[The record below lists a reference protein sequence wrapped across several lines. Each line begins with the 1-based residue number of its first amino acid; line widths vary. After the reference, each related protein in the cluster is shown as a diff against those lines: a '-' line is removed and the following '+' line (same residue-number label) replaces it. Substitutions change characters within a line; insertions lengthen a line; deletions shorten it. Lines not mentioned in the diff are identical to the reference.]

1 MLLYRVTSTGQRFA
15 LHSHSFRQG
24 SILWKPRGC
33 FQSFGHWSA
42 HSFPPQAS
50 PNLLTPVTN
59 DRLPSQGQVP
69 LTDLDI
75 ASLSPDVV
83 PGEEATATAS
93 SGTDTPPPADDDT
106 QTRLN
111 QVVSDTIEKIEHVAH
126 LHDILPDHS
135 RFKQLTDPRDAD
147 TAWETYQSL
156 SVEDKE
162 ELTVDEYNYLLWCQ
176 RFTSPGTM
184 LHRRRLLFTALMSRA
199 DKERTLTATTTTT
212 ADDANEVETESVTE
226 PCPDKGNISDAT
238 PLRPNLASFRLMLS
252 TLTHHKQIPNA
263 EQLFRSMTEWGVQ
276 PDQATYCILMNGHYQ
291 HSRPFLPKV
300 VALFRE
306 MEAQGIV
313 PDDLSYFIVIRAC
326 MSRYDLEQGQMFYK
340 EMLTR
345 GVQPTA
351 AILAILATAFL
362 QKGQVQRA
370 QSYMA
375 EIGQLKNNAD
385 RMAASRLWSTLFLVT
400 RRTLS
405 DQQLAD
411 LFVQMLRS
419 GLYPS
424 KLILHRLDMDPM
436 EILELMQRE
445 QVKIHPSTYTT
456 LLYNLLKLR
465 DFRKASQILDHMR
478 ENKVEAHSYFY
489 NALIDTFVH
498 AGQMA
503 PAFRLYDEMM
513 AKNIQP
519 NVATFTILLHGV
531 TREGNLDGA
540 VRLLSIMKEKKLMP
554 TVDMYNAVL
563 FHCGRLGR
571 SELALQVHRQLLLDN
586 LVPDIKTY
594 EFILGAISRQ
604 QTHQRNGPQQ
614 PQRLWDLYT
623 ELHSFQLTPS
633 NTIYHLLIPLLCRGQ
648 GFTLA
653 WKLWQEMKASQIAP
667 TTNLCN
673 YLMISAEEVKD
684 TDRVL
689 EVWRAM
695 VYHQVRRDPIAFKTF
710 LTCCHRA
717 NLVETAQ
724 ANLYDLLQ
732 SDHATWQLSAQNLLQ
747 LAATLALHQQWE
759 SFLTLVKRWGEF
771 GVLMN
776 THTLKTILVLARNN
790 DQSGKI
796 VHQVAKITE
805 EHYPETLV

>member
-1 MLLYRVTSTGQRFA
+1 MS
-15 LHSHSFRQG
+15 
-24 SILWKPRGC
+24 
-33 FQSFGHWSA
+33 
-42 HSFPPQAS
+42 
-50 PNLLTPVTN
+50 
-59 DRLPSQGQVP
+59 
-69 LTDLDI
+69 
-75 ASLSPDVV
+75 
-83 PGEEATATAS
+83 PGEEPPTMTS
-93 SGTDTPPPADDDT
+93 PDTTTPPSVPDDT
-106 QTRLN
+106 QTQLN
-111 QVVSDTIEKIEHVAH
+111 QAVNDSIEKTEHVAH

-135 RFKQLTDPRDAD
+135 RFKKLIDPRDAD

-156 SVEDKE
+156 PTEDRE
-162 ELTVDEYNYLLWCQ
+162 GLTVDEYNYLLWCQ

-184 LHRRRLLFTALMSRA
+184 LHRRRVLFAALMNRA
-199 DKERTLTATTTTT
+199 DKERTLTATTT
-212 ADDANEVETESVTE
+212 ADDVNADTVESVSE
-226 PCPDKGNISDAT
+226 SHDKSLSSDAT
-238 PLRPNLASFRLMLS
+238 ALRPNLASFRLMLS
-252 TLTHHKQIPNA
+252 TLAHHNQMTNA
-263 EQLFRSMTEWGVQ
+263 EQLFRIMTKWGVQ

-300 VALFRE
+300 AALFRE
-306 MEAQGIV
+306 MEAHGIV

-326 MSRYDLEQGQMFYK
+326 MSRDDIEQGQMFYK

-345 GVQPTA
+345 GIQSTA
-351 AILAILATAFL
+351 AILATLATAFL

-370 QSYMA
+370 QRYMA
-375 EIGQLKNNAD
+375 EIGQLKNIAD

-400 RRTLS
+400 RGTLS

-419 GLYPS
+419 GLYPN
-424 KLILHRLDMDPM
+424 KLILHRLGMDPL
-436 EILELMQRE
+436 EILELMQQE

-456 LLYNLLKLR
+456 LLYSLLKLR

-478 ENKVEAHSYFY
+478 ENKVAAHSYFY

-498 AGQMA
+498 AGQMT

-513 AKNIQP
+513 AKDIQP

-540 VRLLSIMKEKKLMP
+540 VRLLSIMKEKKLAP
-554 TVDMYNAVL
+554 TVDMYNTVL

-586 LVPDIKTY
+586 LVPDVKTY
-594 EFILGAISRQ
+594 EFVLGAISRQ

-653 WKLWQEMKASQIAP
+653 WKLWQEMKTSQIAP
-667 TTNLCN
+667 TTNVCN

-732 SDHATWQLSAQNLLQ
+732 SDHATWHLSAQNLLQ
-747 LAATLALHQQWE
+747 LAAILALHQQWE
-759 SFLTLVKRWGEF
+759 PFLTLVKRWGEF

-776 THTLKTILVLARNN
+776 THTLKTILVLARSN

-796 VHQVAKITE
+796 VHQVAKVTE
-805 EHYPETLV
+805 ELYPETLV